1 LDNAEQ
7 YLKDELSFKQLD
19 EIAYEM
25 SDNDFAEKMQKAKEE
40 LFKNF
45 KHRPQEMMV
54 FTSFISHAFVD

>member
-1 LDNAEQ
+1 
-7 YLKDELSFKQLD
+7 
-19 EIAYEM
+19 M

-45 KHRPQEMMV
+45 KHIPQKMME